1 MADYDDNAQTF
12 TERVRTDT
20 RTALELRRRIAKG
33 VLKLGLESAR
43 DCGMSKAQ
51 EQQINTEDTLA
62 KVEEILFHN
71 LAEEIEVVWESPL
84 DADGSPREWWKA
96 SDLRAILED
105 HCRWN
110 EGAAMDY
117 VFGLY
122 LGILGKHRPMSDVEI
137 LEFMGLGF
145 EEKDAVEVEVLDE
158 TVEGSALYRIPGD
171 GYAIKTALG
180 TITGFGAFDIMVK
193 WHRERGK

>member
-51 EQQINTEDTLA
+51 EQQVNTEDTLS
-62 KVEEILFHN
+62 KVEGILFQD
-71 LAEEIEVVWESPL
+71 LAEEIEVIWMSPL
-84 DADGSPREWWKA
+84 DGDGTQEKWWTA
-96 SDLRAILED
+96 SDLRAVLED
-105 HCRWN
+105 CSRWR
-110 EGAAMDY
+110 ERDAEDFICGR
-117 VFGLY
+117 Y
-122 LGILGKHRPMSDVEI
+122 LGMLGKHRTMAEVEI
-137 LEFMGLGF
+137 LEFLGLGF
-145 EEKDAVEVEVLDE
+145 KEENAVVVEVLDE
-158 TVEGSALYRIPGD
+158 TEKGSVLYRIPGD

-180 TITGFGAFDIMVK
+180 TITGFRASDAMEE
-193 WHRERGK
+193 WHGERGK